1 MCCCGMRPWPNAPS
15 SATPMKSAARSVKAF
30 VVLRAPRS
38 GDEAMMKALRDFVK
52 ATEAP

>member
-15 SATPMKSAARSVKAF
+15 SATPTKSAARSGKAF